1 MPKSL
6 WLAVLAVAVYGIHL
20 WLVRKSYL
28 FDDQTIARIAEKYV
42 GLPHQDAFDKVGEV
56 LRSRYPGHILPK
68 EREEWIFVNAGGWMG
83 AMCLLHASLTEYI
96 LFFGTAV
103 DTGGHSGRYWANVS
117 DTIMTGSFR
126 QWKEGTTESQMYGPG
141 DTLLHAW
148 GEATSVQ
155 WTAGTWMVEYGRG
168 FIPSTVPFA
177 VSDTIFSTQD
187 FYTLYRVLRI
197 YGIALMQELSAAL
210 VV

>member
-1 MPKSL
+1 MSKIFML
-6 WLAVLAVAVYGIHL
+6 VLFGALIYGIHL
-20 WLVRKSYL
+20 WLNTKSYL
-28 FDDQTIARIAEKYV
+28 FDDQTIARIAEKYF

-56 LRSRYPGHILPK
+56 LRERYPGHILPK

-83 AMCLLHASLTEYI
+83 AMCLVHASLTEYI

-103 DTGGHSGRYWANVS
+103 DTSGHSGRYWANVS
-117 DTIMTGSFR
+117 DTIMTGNFR
-126 QWKEGTTESQMYGPG
+126 QWKEGTTESEEYGPG
-141 DTLLHAW
+141 VTLLHAW

-168 FIPSTVPFA
+168 FIPSTLPFA

-187 FYTLYRVLRI
+187 FYTLYRVVRI
-197 YGIALMQELSAAL
+197 YGEALFQELLCAL
-210 VV
+210 G